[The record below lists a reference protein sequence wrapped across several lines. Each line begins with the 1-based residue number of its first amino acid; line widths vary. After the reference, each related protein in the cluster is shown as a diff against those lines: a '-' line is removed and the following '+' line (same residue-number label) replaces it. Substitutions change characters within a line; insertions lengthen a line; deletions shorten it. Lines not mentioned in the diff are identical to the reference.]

1 MLELFYKKIFKNMNS
16 TNIFYK
22 YYEEKYTYKDLHLF
36 FYSFVKLLGSFK
48 KKQNKI
54 CTLSNKSFNFYACV
68 VSILISNNIWIPLS
82 SSFPSKRL
90 IKILRILK
98 PEIIFC
104 DNQNLKKLQNSAIKK
119 MNITIIEL
127 ENINIK
133 NITAITKSKFKF
145 NKTHK
150 LDDLAM
156 IFFTSGSTG
165 DPKGVPIKQVNF
177 LSCFF
182 EQYKKFYNNKSKL
195 TFADFHDSSFVI
207 SIVIILPSIY
217 TQSSICP
224 AKSSLDFFKPLSHI
238 KKNNIDAIVTVP
250 SFVNQLKNFTLD
262 KVKTI
267 KLKILILCG
276 ETFYLHTLKY
286 IYKNIKTNNIFNC
299 YGSTEVS
306 PWVFS
311 YKCKPKDLKNFKKQ
325 GLVPIGKSFD
335 NTEIKILDNE
345 LLVSGDSVVDG
356 YMKKNLSKDKFS
368 TINNKNWY
376 FTGDL
381 VKKIEGNYFISGRKD
396 TLIKIQGYR
405 VELLD
410 IDTKIRLLKKV
421 NDCLV
426 FAVSVN
432 NYKKQIFAAIE
443 TTSSIKEI
451 SIREHLKKLLPNYML
466 PDVITFH
473 KKFPVNKNG
482 KLDRK
487 NLIALSKKNYNK

>member
-1 MLELFYKKIFKNMNS
+1 MLELFYKKIFKNMRS
-16 TNIFYK
+16 ANIFYK
-22 YYEEKYTYKDLHLF
+22 YYEEKYTYRDLHLF
-36 FYSFVKLLGSFK
+36 FYSFLKILSSFK

-68 VSILISNNIWIPLS
+68 VSIFLSNNIWIPLS
-82 SSFPSKRL
+82 SSFPTKRL
-90 IKILRILK
+90 IKILSILK

-104 DNQNLKKLQNSAIKK
+104 DYQNLKKLEHAVIKK
-119 MNITIIEL
+119 MNIAIIEL
-127 ENINIK
+127 ENIDIK
-133 NITAITKSKFKF
+133 NITPITKFKF
-145 NKTHK
+145 YNTHK
-150 LDDLAM
+150 LEDLAM

-165 DPKGVPIKQVNF
+165 EPKGVPIKQINF

-182 EQYKKFYNNKSKL
+182 EQYKNIYNNKSNL

-224 AKSSLDFFKPLSHI
+224 AKSSLDFYKPLSHK

-250 SFVNQLKNFTLD
+250 SIINQLKNFTLD

-267 KLKILILCG
+267 NLKILILCG
-276 ETFYLHTLKY
+276 ETFYLQTLRY

-325 GLVPIGKSFD
+325 GLVPIGKNFD

-356 YMKKNLSKDKFS
+356 YMEKKLSKEKFS
-368 TINNKNWY
+368 IINNKNWY
-376 FTGDL
+376 STGDL
-381 VKKIEGNYFISGRKD
+381 VKKIEGKYFIYGRKD

-410 IDTKIRLLKKV
+410 IDTKIRSLKKV
-421 NDCLV
+421 KDCLV

-432 NYKKQIFAAIE
+432 DYKKQIFAAIE
-443 TTSSIKEI
+443 TTSSIKEK

-473 KKFPVNKNG
+473 KKFPINKNG

-487 NLIALSKKNYNK
+487 NLIVLSKKNYNK